1 MSILNFDRR
10 RFVAS
15 LAAAPVLAAIGG
27 CGKSGP
33 NYNVEAPRVA
43 LAWIKNVEY
52 AGLFVAEHMNYYSDE
67 GMRPTFLSGGPN
79 SPMPSVSVSAG
90 NAQFGFDNDFRRFM
104 DAVLLGNDL
113 VIVGAQYQRS
123 PGGIISLAE
132 RPILSPKDLVG
143 CRFLGQDGV
152 ETIVNAVLT
161 MADLPIDYE

>member
-1 MSILNFDRR
+1 
-10 RFVAS
+10 
-15 LAAAPVLAAIGG
+15 
-27 CGKSGP
+27 
-33 NYNVEAPRVA
+33 
-43 LAWIKNVEY
+43 
-52 AGLFVAEHMNYYSDE
+52 
-67 GMRPTFLSGGPN
+67 
-79 SPMPSVSVSAG
+79 MPSVSVSAG

-161 MADLPIDYE
+161 MADLPIDYEYFPAGYSVAALVEGQGDAYSAFAVNQPITLQTEYGMEEGKIFSLPVGQNWD

>member
-1 MSILNFDRR
+1 MA
-10 RFVAS
+10 VV
-15 LAAAPVLAAIGG
+15 AAAPVLAAIGG

-33 NYNVEAPRVA
+33 NYNVEVPRVA

-123 PGGIISLAE
+123 RALVLCAYDDQVI
-132 RPILSPKDLVG
+132 PK
-143 CRFLGQDGV
+143 
-152 ETIVNAVLT
+152 
-161 MADLPIDYE
+161 